1 MAPEKIQY
9 FESQSKE
16 IYQEYIKSQNHCVL
30 CGTVLEIRHLVDLE
44 KNNVKE
50 EAHCSEC
57 EVRTRNKTHTL
68 N

>member
-1 MAPEKIQY
+1 MDSDKIQY
-9 FESQSKE
+9 FENNKKD
-16 IYQEYIKSQNHCVL
+16 IYQDYIKSQNNCVL
-30 CGTVLEIRHLVDLE
+30 CGTVLEIRHLVDSD
-44 KNNVKE
+44 KNHVRE